1 MTSASRVVLIVAL
14 AGAAYAYGA
23 ASHRHRWPPTP
34 QLERVARQALW
45 QLRPERG
52 FRDLADRIEVACPS
66 LRGDGTAVWL
76 TLGQS
81 NAANEGEL
89 AYETGPE
96 VFNLNFL
103 DGRCYVARDPLLGAT
118 GTGGSVW
125 TRLAD
130 RLIAGGRFE
139 RVVIVPIAVGG
150 SSIRRWTT
158 GGDLHGR
165 IGRAAEAMRA
175 AGLSPTHILWHQGES
190 DVGTDPQAYRRS
202 FAGVLAEIR
211 AQGLEAPVY
220 VAQAS
225 ICKNHGRAGLRAAQR
240 DLAVEFAGV
249 RPGPDTD
256 TLDRFRW
263 RRDLCHFS
271 TEGLDEHAALWAS
284 ILADD

>member
-1 MTSASRVVLIVAL
+1 MQTSLRIAAVAGL
-14 AGAAYAYGA
+14 ALAAYAYGA
-23 ASHRHRWPPTP
+23 ASYRHRWPPTP
-34 QLERVARQALW
+34 QFERAARQALW
-45 QLRPERG
+45 KIRPERG
-52 FRDLADRIEVACPS
+52 FQDRTGRVEVPCAPLHGS
-66 LRGDGTAVWL
+66 RTAVWL

-89 AYETGPE
+89 AYETGPN
-96 VFNLNFL
+96 VFNLSFL
-103 DGRCYVARDPLLGAT
+103 DGRCYIARDPLLGAT

-130 RLIAGGRFE
+130 RLIADEHFE

-165 IGRAAEAMRA
+165 IGRAAEAIRA

-190 DVGTDPQAYRRS
+190 DVATGPQAYRRS

-211 AQGLEAPVY
+211 AQGLTAPVY

-225 ICKNHGRAGLRAAQR
+225 ICKNNGSAALRAAQR
-240 DLAVEFAGV
+240 DLAVEFADV
-249 RPGPDTD
+249 RLGPDTD

-271 TEGLDEHAALWAS
+271 AEGLDEHAKLWAS
-284 ILADD
+284 ILGVE